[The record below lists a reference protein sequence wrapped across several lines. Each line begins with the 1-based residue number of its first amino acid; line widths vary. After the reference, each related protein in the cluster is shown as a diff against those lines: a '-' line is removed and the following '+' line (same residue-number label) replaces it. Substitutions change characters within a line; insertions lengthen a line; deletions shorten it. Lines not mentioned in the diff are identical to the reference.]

1 MNAWDSG
8 AEQQR
13 GGRVLVVDDEEPI
26 RRAFS
31 RLLQHDGHDVVTAA
45 DGREAIKWLS
55 QGSTL
60 DVIVSDINM
69 PQMNGLELLRAV
81 REHDM
86 DLPVIL
92 ITANPGIESAI
103 QAIDYGAYKYI
114 SKPVDHETLRDCVR
128 RAVALR
134 RMTRLKRE
142 ALALLGK
149 ETMQAAD
156 RAALEAN
163 FKRALS
169 SLWMAYQPIVD
180 VRSGV
185 IYGYETLMRS
195 NEPSLPHPGAV
206 LDAGERLGKLDELGR
221 KVRGAAPAPMKD
233 ALDAVLFVNLHPR
246 DLGDDDL
253 YSADSPLGQIAS
265 RVVLEITER
274 AAIDEISDVR
284 DRLVRLRKLGF
295 RMAVDDLGAGYAGLS
310 CFAALEP
317 EIIKFDMSLVRDVD
331 SNPVKRK
338 VIEKMTT
345 LAHDLKVLV
354 VAEGVET
361 AAERDVLS
369 SIGCDLLQG
378 YLFAKPG
385 KPFPTVSNVVMPGAQ
400 PV

>member
-1 MNAWDSG
+1 MNAWDTN
-8 AEQQR
+8 AEQR

-26 RRAFS
+26 RRAFG
-31 RLLQHDGHDVVTAA
+31 RLLQQDGHEVLSAA
-45 DGREAIKWLS
+45 DGREALQWLS

-92 ITANPGIESAI
+92 ITANPGIDSAI

-114 SKPVDHETLRDCVR
+114 SKPVDHTTLRDSVR

-156 RAALEAN
+156 RATLESN
-163 FKRALS
+163 FKRALG
-169 SLWMAYQPIVD
+169 SLWMAYQPIVNARRGE
-180 VRSGV
+180 V
-185 IYGYETLMRS
+185 YGYEALMRS
-195 NEPSLPHPGAV
+195 SEATLPHPGAV
-206 LDAGERLGKLDELGR
+206 LDAAERLGRLDELGR
-221 KVRGAAPAPMKD
+221 NVRKSAPVPMTQ
-233 ALDAVLFVNLHPR
+233 AGEAVLFVNLHPR
-246 DLGDDDL
+246 DLADDEL
-253 YSADSPLGQIAS
+253 YDADSPLGRMAS

-284 DRLVRLRKLGF
+284 ERLVRLRKLGF

-317 EIIKFDMSLVRDVD
+317 EIIKFDMTLVRDID

-338 VIEKMTT
+338 VVEQMTT

-361 AAERDVLS
+361 AAERDVLT

-385 KPFPTVSNVVMPGAQ
+385 RPFPTVSNAVVVPGRA
-400 PV
+400 

>member
-1 MNAWDSG
+1 MNAWDST
-8 AEQQR
+8 AEQR
-13 GGRVLVVDDEEPI
+13 GGRVLIVDDEEPI
-26 RRAFS
+26 RRAFG
-31 RLLQHDGHDVVTAA
+31 RLLQQDGHEVLSAA
-45 DGREAIKWLS
+45 DGREAVKFLS
-55 QGSTL
+55 QSSTL

-81 REHDM
+81 REHEM

-114 SKPVDHETLRDCVR
+114 SKPVDHGTLRDSVR

-149 ETMQAAD
+149 ETLQAAD

-163 FKRALS
+163 FRRALD
-169 SLWMAYQPIVD
+169 SLWMAYQPIVNARRGD
-180 VRSGV
+180 
-185 IYGYETLMRS
+185 IYGYEALMRS
-195 NEPSLPHPGAV
+195 SEPSLPHPGAV
-206 LDAGERLGKLDELGR
+206 LDAAERLGQLDQLGR
-221 KVRGAAPAPMKD
+221 KVRISAPVPMAGAGE
-233 ALDAVLFVNLHPR
+233 AVLFVNLHPR
-246 DLGDDDL
+246 DLGDEELFD
-253 YSADSPLGQIAS
+253 AGSPLGRMAS
-265 RVVLEITER
+265 KVVLEITER

-284 DRLVRLRKLGF
+284 ERLVRLRKLGF

-317 EIIKFDMSLVRDVD
+317 EIIKFDMTLVRDID

-338 VIEKMTT
+338 VVEQMTT

-361 AAERDVLS
+361 PAERDVLT

-385 KPFPTVSNVVMPGAQ
+385 KPFPTVSNVGVAAARS
-400 PV
+400 